1 MRFYTTENQRLQEK
15 YYRGK
20 HPSGLEVVIVPKA
33 HKKAFAL
40 FGTRYGSV
48 HRTFKTDRDADFVT
62 VPDGIAHFL
71 EHKLFENEDGSDT
84 FAHFAALGASCNAF
98 TSTEMTAYL
107 FSAKA
112 FGSSCKHRDSGK

>member
-1 MRFYTTENQRLQEK
+1 MRFYTKKNEK
-15 YYRGK
+15 LGEMYEKGK
-20 HPSGLEVVIVPKA
+20 HDSGLEVVIIPKA

-48 HRTFKTDRDADFVT
+48 DRVFKTNFDQDFIT

-84 FAHFAALGASCNAF
+84 FSHFAALGASCNAF

-107 FSAKA
+107 FSMRSRYSQETAL
-112 FGSSCKHRDSGK
+112 

>member
-1 MRFYTTENQRLQEK
+1 MRFYTTENLRLQEK

-20 HPSGLEVVIVPKA
+20 HSSGLEVVIVPKA

-48 HRTFKTDRDADFVT
+48 HRVFKTDRDGDFLT

-71 EHKLFENEDGSDT
+71 EHKLLVFL
-84 FAHFAALGASCNAF
+84 A
-98 TSTEMTAYL
+98 
-107 FSAKA
+107 
-112 FGSSCKHRDSGK
+112 